1 MVFPPSGPAEKRDFY
16 PVGQLPVF
24 GVARGMEVSLNFW
37 KAVDCM
43 EIWITV
49 LLFLLGLLLII
60 KGGDWF
66 LDGAVWIAEATGV
79 PRFII
84 GATIVSLATTLPELT
99 VSATGTLQGEVDL
112 AVGNAVGSVTAN
124 LGLILGISLVC
135 IPSAVKR
142 AQFQLKALLMVLGAA
157 LLLVLSRGGTLRALP
172 GLLLFAVF
180 AVYIWSNL
188 RDAKAGMAE
197 DREAHPKRRTVSRRQ
212 MVEKLFLFVLGI
224 TAIVI
229 GSQLLINYGSE
240 LALLMGVPASI
251 IGVTMVAIGTSLP
264 ELVTTLTAIA
274 KKEAS
279 MSVGNIIGAN
289 VIDLTM
295 ILPVCSA
302 VSGGALTIG
311 AQTTALDMPACL
323 LLCCVA
329 VIPPLAT
336 ERFYRWQGVVMLGL
350 YAGYVVL
357 LVT

>member
-1 MVFPPSGPAEKRDFY
+1 M
-16 PVGQLPVF
+16 
-24 GVARGMEVSLNFW
+24 
-37 KAVDCM
+37 
-43 EIWITV
+43 
-49 LLFLLGLLLII
+49 
-60 KGGDWF
+60 
-66 LDGAVWIAEATGV
+66 
-79 PRFII
+79 
-84 GATIVSLATTLPELT
+84 
-99 VSATGTLQGEVDL
+99 

-135 IPSAVKR
+135 IPSVVKR
-142 AQFQLKALLMVLGAA
+142 AQFQLKALLMVFGAA
-157 LLLVLSRGGTLRALP
+157 LLLVLSRGGVLKALP
-172 GLLLFAVF
+172 GLTLFVIF
-180 AVYIWSNL
+180 GVYLWSNL
-188 RDAKAGMAE
+188 RDAKSGMAE
-197 DREAHPKRRTVSRRQ
+197 NREAHHKGRTVSRRQ

-302 VSGGALTIG
+302 VSGGQLVIG
-311 AQTTALDMPACL
+311 SQTTALDLPVCL
-323 LLCCVA
+323 LLCCAA
-329 VIPPLAT
+329 VLPPLLM
-336 ERFYRWQGVVMLGL
+336 ERFYRWQGVLMLAA
-350 YAGYVVL
+350 YAAYVVA
-357 LVT
+357 LVS

>member
-1 MVFPPSGPAEKRDFY
+1 MGS
-16 PVGQLPVF
+16 
-24 GVARGMEVSLNFW
+24 
-37 KAVDCM
+37 
-43 EIWITV
+43 IWITV
-49 LLFLLGLLLII
+49 LLFLLGLLLIV

-99 VSATGTLQGEVDL
+99 VSVTGVLQGEVDL

-124 LGLILGISLVC
+124 LGLILGISVLC
-135 IPSAVKR
+135 IPSVVNRK
-142 AQFQLKALLMVLGAA
+142 QFNLKAILMVVGAA
-157 LLLVLSRGGTLRALP
+157 LLTVLCWSGTLRLLP
-172 GLLLFAVF
+172 GLLLFVIF
-180 AVYIWSNL
+180 IVYLGNNIV
-188 RDAKAGMAE
+188 DARSSVQE
-197 DREAHPKRRTVSRRQ
+197 REALPERRTTSYRQ
-212 MVEKLFLFVLGI
+212 MIMKLGMFVIGI
-224 TAIVI
+224 AAIVL

-240 LALLMGVPASI
+240 LALQLGVPSSI

-279 MSVGNIIGAN
+279 MSVGNIVGAN

-302 VSGGALTIG
+302 ASGGRLTIG
-311 AQTTALDMPACL
+311 SQTTALDLPVCL

-329 VIPPLAT
+329 VLPPLLKGK
-336 ERFYRWQGVVMLGL
+336 FYRVQGVLMLAV
-350 YAGYVVL
+350 YAGYVVM
-357 LVT
+357 LVS